1 MLSRIN
7 SMLTGR
13 GVCCLSS
20 GVCLYVLAFALPA
33 WSQDDVPALTQQ
45 RQSYKLARIALTTE
59 QTQVFKDLKE
69 QLTNYPLYPYL
80 VYEDLKRRLGSAPD
94 AEIERF
100 IETYADTPL
109 AYRLR
114 GLWLHELFDQ
124 DRWTTFLDAYDGR
137 ADPTLQC
144 YDQRARI
151 RAGHLEG
158 VIEATKQL
166 WLVGFSQVSACDRLF
181 EWFASQDA
189 FTDEI
194 IWARIDLAMQYGNP
208 ALAGYLAKKLDA
220 ADRAWVAL
228 WQRAYSDPRGAL
240 AEPALRIDSD
250 FTRKIV
256 ADAVL
261 RLADQDVGRGKAV
274 WENLR
279 ADYAFDTAEQDRVAR
294 DIALLSA
301 YRHDPRAPAWLAALP
316 TSAVNDDVRTWQAR
330 AAMRAS
336 DWPALRTAVESM
348 QDTSDEPLMW
358 QYWHA
363 KALEHTGQ
371 PTKARQLYR
380 RLAKERDYYGFL
392 AADRLK
398 VEYTIESEPLLAN
411 KAAVG
416 TLMEIPGIRR
426 AYELLR
432 VDAETEARSEW
443 NLLLKG
449 FDVEQMKQAAVL
461 ASKWGWHADAIRTVA
476 LIEEFDDL
484 ELRFPMPYGDDVAH
498 FAQARELDPAW
509 IYGVIRRESAFAARA
524 ISSAGAQGLMQLM
537 PTTASLTAQKAGLPV
552 PTAGAVF
559 DPERN
564 IELGSA
570 YLRELFVHFGGNMAL
585 ASAAY
590 SAGPYRV
597 QEWLPEHRAL
607 PADAWVET
615 IPYYETRGYV
625 QAVLAY
631 TAVYEWKQ
639 GRAPV
644 RLAERMEPIPSASQT
659 FARR

>member
-1 MLSRIN
+1 MQSHKFLILIGYLF
-7 SMLTGR
+7 M
-13 GVCCLSS
+13 
-20 GVCLYVLAFALPA
+20 LAFALPA
-33 WSQDDVPALTQQ
+33 RAQDDVPELTQQ
-45 RQSYKLARIALTTE
+45 RQSYKLARIALTTG
-59 QTQVFKDLKE
+59 QTQVFEALKS
-69 QLTNYPLYPYL
+69 QLTDYPLYPYL
-80 VYEDLKRRLGSAPD
+80 VYEDLKRRLGSAPQT
-94 AEIERF
+94 EIERF
-100 IETYADTPL
+100 IEAYADTPL
-109 AYRLR
+109 AYQML
-114 GLWLHELFDQ
+114 GVWLYELYDQ

-144 YDQRARI
+144 YAQRARV
-151 RAGHLEG
+151 RTGDLNG

-166 WLVGFSQVSACDRLF
+166 WLVGYSQVSACDRLF
-181 EWFASQDA
+181 EWFASQQA

-194 IWARIDLAMQYGNP
+194 VWARIDLAMQNGNP

-220 ADRAWVAL
+220 SDRAWVAL
-228 WQRAYSDPRGAL
+228 WERAYTAPRGAL
-240 AEPALRIDSD
+240 AAPVLRFDNVL
-250 FTRKIV
+250 TRKIV

-261 RLADQDVGRGKAV
+261 QLTDQDVGVGKTA

-279 ADYAFDTAEQDRVAR
+279 ADYEFATEQQNRVVR

-316 TSAVNDDVRTWQAR
+316 ASAVNDDVRTWQAR
-330 AAMRAS
+330 AAMRDS
-336 DWPALRTAVESM
+336 DWLALKNAVESM
-348 QDTSDEPLMW
+348 QDTSEEPLMW

-363 KALEHTGQ
+363 KALEHTSQ
-371 PTKARQLYR
+371 PTRARQLYR
-380 RLAKERDYYGFL
+380 NLAKERDYYGFL

-398 VEYTIESEPLLAN
+398 VEYTIESKPLIEN

-416 TLMEIPGIRR
+416 ALMEIPGVRR

-432 VDAETEARSEW
+432 VGAEIDARREW
-443 NLLLKG
+443 NHLLTR
-449 FDVEQMKQAAVL
+449 FDVEKKKQAAVL
-461 ASKWGWHADAIRTVA
+461 ASTWGWHADAIRTVA

-484 ELRFPMPYGDDVAH
+484 ELRFPTPYGDDVTQ
-498 FAQARELDPAW
+498 FAQARGLDPAW
-509 IYGVIRRESAFAARA
+509 IYGVIRRESAFAASA

-537 PTTASLTAQKAGLPV
+537 PTTANLTAQKAGLPV
-552 PTAGAVF
+552 PGAGAVF
-559 DPERN
+559 DPRHN

-570 YLRELFVHFGGNMAL
+570 YLRELFDRFGGNMAV

-590 SAGPYRV
+590 NAGPYRV
-597 QEWLPEHRAL
+597 QEWLPDNRTL

-631 TAVYEWKQ
+631 TAVYERKL

-644 RLAERMEPIPSASQT
+644 RLAERMEPIPSANQA

>member
-1 MLSRIN
+1 MPARID
-7 SMLTGR
+7 SVLTGR
-13 GVCCLSS
+13 DVCYLLLGAWLC
-20 GVCLYVLAFALPA
+20 ALPA
-33 WSQDDVPALTQQ
+33 WAQDDVTALTQQ
-45 RQSYKLARIALTTE
+45 RQSYKLARIALTTG
-59 QTQVFKDLKE
+59 QTQVFQSLQK
-69 QLTNYPLYPYL
+69 QLTDYPLYPYL

-94 AEIERF
+94 TEIERF

-109 AYRLR
+109 AYQLR
-114 GLWLHELFDQ
+114 GVWLYTLYGQ
-124 DRWTTFLDAYDGR
+124 DRWTTFLDVYDAR

-144 YDQRARI
+144 YDQRARM
-151 RAGHLEG
+151 RAGQLEG

-166 WLVGFSQVSACDRLF
+166 WLVGYSQVSACDRLF
-181 EWFASQDA
+181 EWFAYQDA

-194 IWARIDLAMQYGNP
+194 VWARIDLAMQNGNP

-228 WQRAYSDPRGAL
+228 WERAHSDPRGAL
-240 AEPALRIDSD
+240 AEPALRFDSVL
-250 FTRKIV
+250 TRKIV
-256 ADAVL
+256 VDAVL
-261 RLADQDVGRGKAV
+261 RLTDQDVGLGKTA

-301 YRHDPRAPAWLAALP
+301 YRHDPRARAWLAALP
-316 TSAVNDDVRTWQAR
+316 ASAVNDDVRTWQAR
-330 AAMRAS
+330 AAMRDS
-336 DWPALRTAVESM
+336 EWPALRTAVESM
-348 QDTSDEPLMW
+348 QDTSEEPLMW

-363 KALEHTGQ
+363 KALEQTGQ
-371 PTKARQLYR
+371 RTQARQLYR

-392 AADRLK
+392 AADRLG
-398 VEYTIESEPLLAN
+398 VEYTIESEPLIAN

-416 TLMEIPGIRR
+416 ALMEIPGVRR

-432 VDAETEARSEW
+432 VDAETDARREW
-443 NLLLKG
+443 NHLLTV
-449 FDVEQMKQAAVL
+449 FDVEQKKQAAVL
-461 ASKWGWHADAIRTVA
+461 ASKWGWHADAIRVVA

-484 ELRFPMPYGDDVAH
+484 ELRFPTPYRDDVTQ
-498 FAQARELDPAW
+498 FAQVRGLDPAW
-509 IYGVIRRESAFAARA
+509 IYGVIRRESAFAASA

-537 PTTASLTAQKAGLPV
+537 PATASLTAQKAGLPI
-552 PTAGAVF
+552 PATGAVF
-559 DPERN
+559 DPRRN

-570 YLRELFVHFGGNMAL
+570 YLRELFDRFGGNMAL

-590 SAGPYRV
+590 NAGPYRV
-597 QEWLPEHRAL
+597 QEWLPEDRTL
-607 PADAWVET
+607 TADAWVET

-631 TAVYEWKQ
+631 TAVYERKL

-644 RLAERMEPIPSASQT
+644 RLAERMEPIPSASQA